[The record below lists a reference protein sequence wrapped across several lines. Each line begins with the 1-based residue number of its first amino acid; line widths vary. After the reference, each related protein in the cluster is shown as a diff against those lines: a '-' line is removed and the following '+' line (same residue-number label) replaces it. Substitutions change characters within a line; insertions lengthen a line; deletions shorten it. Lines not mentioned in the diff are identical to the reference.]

1 MDDQWWSKI
10 YLIIL
15 EEVEKFAKLNNL
27 KFIKVS
33 ALTNTGINEL
43 FTSVTDDILNS
54 LDSET
59 LNIRSESFKIQLIN
73 GEFFHK
79 EKGNNLKGGTSK
91 DVSNLDYNINSSRR
105 RSECCFRVI

>member
-1 MDDQWWSKI
+1 M
-10 YLIIL
+10 
-15 EEVEKFAKLNNL
+15 
-27 KFIKVS
+27 KVS
-33 ALTNTGINEL
+33 ALSNTGIRDL

-79 EKGNNLKGGTSK
+79 EKGNSSKSGTSK
-91 DVSNLDYNINSSRR
+91 NLPTVNNKMNTTSE
-105 RSECCFRVI
+105 RSDCCFRVI